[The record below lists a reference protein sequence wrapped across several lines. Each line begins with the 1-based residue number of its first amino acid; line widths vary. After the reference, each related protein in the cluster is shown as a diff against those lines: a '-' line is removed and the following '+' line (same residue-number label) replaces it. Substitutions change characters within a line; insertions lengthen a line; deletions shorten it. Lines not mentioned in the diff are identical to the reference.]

1 MWAGYISRI
10 SELRI
15 QTSLPP
21 SAASAAGARQIVS
34 RALGDWGLV
43 DAEETTLLL
52 VTELVSNG
60 VRHANTP
67 LTLTLSYDG
76 TRIRIGVSDEDR
88 SPPTL
93 EAASVKTHHGWGLRL
108 IGGLS
113 SNWGTIINPDG
124 KTVWCDLKVNDLA
137 PS

>member
-1 MWAGYISRI
+1 MV
-10 SELRI
+10 

-21 SAASAAGARQIVS
+21 IAASAAVARQLVS
-34 RALGDWGLV
+34 RALGDWGLI

-76 TRIRIGVSDEDR
+76 ARIRIGVSDDDT

-93 EAASVKTHHGWGLRL
+93 ASASVKTHHGWGLRL

-124 KTVWCDLKVNDLA
+124 KTVWCDLKVNDLSSSQA
-137 PS
+137 GCSS

>member
-1 MWAGYISRI
+1 V
-10 SELRI
+10 
-15 QTSLPP
+15 
-21 SAASAAGARQIVS
+21 ARQIVS
-34 RALGDWGLV
+34 RALAEWDLI

-60 VRHANTP
+60 VRHANTT

-76 TRIRIGVSDEDR
+76 TRIRIGVSDEDT

-93 EAASVKTHHGWGLRL
+93 ATASVKTHHGWGLRL

-124 KTVWCDLKVNDLA
+124 KTVWCDLKVDDLSSSQSGS
-137 PS
+137 PGSG